1 MPSASPDKTL
11 SASRR
16 TPACNL
22 TGECVCGVEVEQVIA
37 LLPSVIAFVPSPK
50 LSLSRRIDALSVVH
64 CTGINSSPVCVQ
76 FIAQLQPVFS
86 YSLRSTIVRGKCL
99 TPIQTKMVNNTLVLK
114 TQFIVRKH
122 KYTISHDKHKHKKEF
137 RKRKSVVECTF
148 ASIALQQVPG
158 IWRKRSCATDQ
169 STWWSTMN
177 NRCFSFPLR
186 I

>member
-11 SASRR
+11 AAPRR

-22 TGECVCGVEVEQVIA
+22 IGECVCGVEVEQVIA

-50 LSLSRRIDALSVVH
+50 LALSRRIDALSVVH

-122 KYTISHDKHKHKKEF
+122 TNTQFHTTNTNT
-137 RKRKSVVECTF
+137 RKNFGRERV
-148 ASIALQQVPG
+148 L
-158 IWRKRSCATDQ
+158 
-169 STWWSTMN
+169 
-177 NRCFSFPLR
+177 
-186 I
+186 